1 VLLFKMGQELAGLF
15 PKGALIA
22 IAGAD
27 HNDLFSRLGETDWQD
42 IIRFAKAN

>member
-1 VLLFKMGQELAGLF
+1 MGQEMTLSRSTG
-15 PKGALIA
+15 IA

-27 HNDLFSRLGETDWQD
+27 HNDLLARLGETDWQD